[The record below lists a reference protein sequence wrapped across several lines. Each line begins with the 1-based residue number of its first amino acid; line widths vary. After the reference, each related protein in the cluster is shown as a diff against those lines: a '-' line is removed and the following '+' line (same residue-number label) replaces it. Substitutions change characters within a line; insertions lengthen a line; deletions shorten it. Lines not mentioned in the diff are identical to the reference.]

1 MTFEDRKKIPSSIPF
16 PGKNR
21 RCRILTLEKVS
32 FSGNSGKTV
41 FRPICAALRTIPT
54 GNNGKTILKPTKH
67 KGTDTMER
75 ILIHTEFI
83 KLDSLLK
90 LAGLVE
96 TGGEAKVLIQAGQ
109 VLVNGE
115 VCEMRGKK
123 LRPGD
128 TVTLEGRT
136 VTVADGQ

>member
-1 MTFEDRKKIPSSIPF
+1 
-16 PGKNR
+16 
-21 RCRILTLEKVS
+21 
-32 FSGNSGKTV
+32 
-41 FRPICAALRTIPT
+41 
-54 GNNGKTILKPTKH
+54 
-67 KGTDTMER
+67 MER

-83 KLDSLLK
+83 KLDALLK
-90 LAGLVE
+90 LAGMVE

-109 VLVNGE
+109 VLVNGD

-123 LRPGD
+123 LRPCD